1 MAAFMLTMRTAV
13 RGYHVYQDIWTPTVS
28 DQFDCRQE
36 PENEEDR
43 YAVAVYEDSEST
55 DVLGHLPREISCVS
69 YFFLEHDGSITGK
82 VTGRRRYCHQGGMEI
97 PCKLTYSG
105 KWKHIRKL
113 KNYFQNRHFP
123 CIEGIA

>member
-36 PENEEDR
+36 PKNEEDR

-55 DVLGHLPREISCVS
+55 DVL
-69 YFFLEHDGSITGK
+69 
-82 VTGRRRYCHQGGMEI
+82 
-97 PCKLTYSG
+97 
-105 KWKHIRKL
+105 
-113 KNYFQNRHFP
+113 
-123 CIEGIA
+123 

>member
-55 DVLGHLPREISCVS
+55 DVLEHLPREISRVS
-69 YFFLEHDGSITGK
+69 YFFLEHVSLAKSPVGGDIAVRK
-82 VTGRRRYCHQGGMEI
+82 VEWRF
-97 PCKLTYSG
+97 LAS
-105 KWKHIRKL
+105 
-113 KNYFQNRHFP
+113 
-123 CIEGIA
+123 